1 MGYTNSYAYNTVGA
15 LLDQQDAA
23 SGGLPAETINYGYD
37 TYGQPTSLGS
47 NGNSYVTSVG
57 YDDYGNPLLYSMG
70 TSTDWVD
77 LALTYDPQT
86 SAVTSAETTDSSSSG
101 VVDNTSYAWSN
112 SQISK
117 GAGLLTSTNDVQ
129 NGGATT
135 DTQCFQYDW
144 DQRLSQAWTATD
156 NCAATPANGSSSTV
170 GGVNPYWQSW
180 TYTAD
185 GQRSTEI
192 DHDTTGNTANDT
204 TTSYNYPAAGSA
216 TDQPHT
222 LSSTTATGPGAS
234 AQTANYTYDA
244 DGNTLSISGGAAGA
258 QSMTWNDQGKL
269 AGDSSSSGSTSYLYD
284 TDGNLILRTDPG
296 TATLFLGDEQIVENT
311 ATASLTATRYYSLG
325 GTSVAERSNTGD
337 VQYLI
342 PDRQGSD
349 TLAIDASAMQ
359 AVTRRQYTPFGQV
372 RGTAPASWP
381 GDKGYVGGT
390 TDAATDLENLGA
402 REYDPAPGASSA
414 PTRSWRPPTPPALRL
429 RLCRQRPRH
438 RQRPVGQLCL
448 RRRRHLHEQPTRH
461 RRGRRPAG
469 RVHPAPTRIGR
480 WCRGQRLRGGA
491 DQRARFRGGEQPL
504 PSGTPGSMVS
514 RRREHGPRADQCR
527 RRISNVDHGMC
538 HVPRRLLALDGW
550 RLQSGWWWP
559 GPERYFLPAQ
569 CRIHIRQR
577 RHRHPDRLPFADR
590 YLSGRIPKAGHRRR
604 VHRDGKAR
612 ARISLPA
619 RRQSRRHVP
628 V

>member
-1 MGYTNSYAYNTVGA
+1 M
-15 LLDQQDAA
+15 
-23 SGGLPAETINYGYD
+23 
-37 TYGQPTSLGS
+37 
-47 NGNSYVTSVG
+47 
-57 YDDYGNPLLYSMG
+57 
-70 TSTDWVD
+70 
-77 LALTYDPQT
+77 
-86 SAVTSAETTDSSSSG
+86 
-101 VVDNTSYAWSN
+101 VDNTSYAWSN

-402 REYDPAPGASSA
+402 REYDPPPGASSA
-414 PTRSWRPPTPPALRL
+414 PTRSWRPPTHPALRL

-491 DQRARFRGGEQPL
+491 DQRARFRGGEQPYL
-504 PSGTPGSMVS
+504 PVLQAAWSRAVANMGHEPTNAAEEYRMWTMACVMSPGACSPSMAGAFNLGGGGPDQSGTFFRHNAAYISASGAIVTLTDFRSLTGISQDAFRKLVTDAGFTETEKPGLGFLYRLADNPGVTFLFEFAKTGRRPNGLIEMGDYIKIQLSKALTGGKEKAYRVGAEGILTPTRGS
-514 RRREHGPRADQCR
+514 RARP
-527 RRISNVDHGMC
+527 
-538 HVPRRLLALDGW
+538 
-550 RLQSGWWWP
+550 
-559 GPERYFLPAQ
+559 
-569 CRIHIRQR
+569 RQR
-577 RHRHPDRLPFADR
+577 
-590 YLSGRIPKAGHRRR
+590 
-604 VHRDGKAR
+604 
-612 ARISLPA
+612 
-619 RRQSRRHVP
+619 
-628 V
+628 